1 MKRRVHRVAWWRCD
15 RVADYGAR
23 PAASWQSP
31 SDWCV
36 CSRFCADARTICDGI
51 SQQLNTLGYAEGTD
65 YVLLVRW
72 GEGNFDRFSDYA
84 RELVEAGPDVILAIG
99 TAVANA
105 VKGQTSTIPAIFV
118 QVADPIGGGFVKS
131 LSRPGSNFTGFANYE
146 PGMVGKWSGSH
157 VQSADNIRGRCTF
170 LGSI

>member
-1 MKRRVHRVAWWRCD
+1 MAN
-15 RVADYGAR
+15 YNAR
-23 PAASWQSP
+23 SAASWQSP

-84 RELVEAGPDVILAIG
+84 RELVEAGPDVILVIG
-99 TAVANA
+99 AAVASA
-105 VKGQTSTIPAIFV
+105 VKGQTSIPAIFV

>member
-1 MKRRVHRVAWWRCD
+1 MLGGAAIAWPITARGQQQAGKVRRIGVFAPGSVQTHGQYVTAFRNK
-15 RVADYGAR
+15 
-23 PAASWQSP
+23 
-31 SDWCV
+31 
-36 CSRFCADARTICDGI
+36 
-51 SQQLNTLGYAEGTD
+51 LNTLGYAEGTN

-72 GEGNFDRFSDYA
+72 GEGNFDRFADYA
-84 RELVEAGPDVILAIG
+84 RELVEAGPDVILVIG
-99 TAVANA
+99 TAVATA